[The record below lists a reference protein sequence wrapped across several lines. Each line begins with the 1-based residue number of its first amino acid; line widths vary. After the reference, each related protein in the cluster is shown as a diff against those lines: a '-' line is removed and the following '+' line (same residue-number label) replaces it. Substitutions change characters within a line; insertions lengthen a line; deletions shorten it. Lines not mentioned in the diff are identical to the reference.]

1 MDESKEIIAR
11 ALRNLNKIQKFEE
24 QSGYGY
30 LNVKPLIKSLEN
42 FNQQCYE
49 LIPEDTDKDSAESHS
64 CPKCGHK
71 LSVVIG

>member
-1 MDESKEIIAR
+1 MKELKVAIAK
-11 ALRNLNKIQKFEE
+11 AISNLNKIQKLEE
-24 QSGYGY
+24 RSGYGY
-30 LNVKPLIKSLEN
+30 LNVKPMIRDLEN

-49 LIPEDTDKDSAESHS
+49 LIPEGTDANNVESHS